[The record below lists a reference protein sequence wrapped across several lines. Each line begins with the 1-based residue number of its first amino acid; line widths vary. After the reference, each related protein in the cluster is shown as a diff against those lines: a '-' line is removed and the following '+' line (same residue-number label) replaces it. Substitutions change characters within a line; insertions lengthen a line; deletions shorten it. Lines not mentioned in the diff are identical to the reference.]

1 MESKKKLTKDMTK
14 GQPAKLLLL
23 FALPLMLGSL
33 FQQLYTMVDTIIVG
47 QGVGINAL
55 ASLGAADWLNW
66 MFVGF
71 VTGLTQGFSIIFA
84 QYYGAGDVKA
94 LRASIGNSLV
104 LTVISAVIF
113 TAAGE
118 FSIVPILRLLDTPAD
133 IFDGA
138 KQYLMVMI
146 GGVTVSLMY
155 NFEAALLRALGDSR
169 TPLMAMVTAAVV
181 NVILDLL
188 FVIVFKWGII
198 GAASAT
204 IIAQG
209 ISFIYC
215 FAAIKKI
222 DMIKL
227 EKNDIGIHADMSKK
241 LLVVGVPIVFQNT
254 VISVGGMILQS
265 VINSYGFLFVAGFTA
280 ANKLYGLLE
289 TAATSFGFAIT
300 TYTAQNLGA
309 GNFERIKKGMRS
321 AVIMALITSVIIS
334 VIMLIFGRPIL
345 RLFISSET
353 GQVEEVLGIA
363 YHYLSI
369 MSYFLAVLYALHTY
383 RSALQGL
390 GNTVIPMMSGIAE
403 FVMRTAAALLLPKIA
418 GKEGVFY
425 AEILAWT
432 GAAVLLVVSYYIVRE
447 KYQKSLMNQ
456 SLHNIEDIM

>member
-1 MESKKKLTKDMTK
+1 MENKKELTKDMTK
-14 GQPAKLLLL
+14 GQPVKLLLF

-84 QYYGAGDVKA
+84 QFYGAGDIKRLKA
-94 LRASIGNSLV
+94 AIGNSV
-104 LTVISAVIF
+104 MLTAISAVIF
-113 TAAGE
+113 TVAGE
-118 FSIVPILRLLDTPAD
+118 LAITPILRLLDTPKD
-133 IFDGA
+133 IFAGA
-138 KQYLMVMI
+138 EQYLRVML
-146 GGVTVSLMY
+146 GGVAVSLMY
-155 NFEAALLRALGDSR
+155 NLEAALLRALGDSK
-169 TPLMAMVTAAVV
+169 TPLMAMVTAAIV
-181 NVILDLL
+181 NVLLDLL
-188 FVIVFKWGII
+188 FVLAFKWGII
-198 GAASAT
+198 GAAAAT

-209 ISFIYC
+209 VSFIYC
-215 FAAIKKI
+215 FNAIRKI
-222 DMIKL
+222 DIVKI
-227 EKNDIGIHADMSKK
+227 EKKDISLHAHMSKK
-241 LLVVGVPIVFQNT
+241 LLIVGVPIVFQNT

-309 GNFERIKKGMRS
+309 GDFKRIKKGMRC
-321 AVIMALITSVIIS
+321 AVIMALLTSVVVS
-334 VIMLIFGRPIL
+334 VIMLIFGKPIL

-353 GQVEEVLGIA
+353 GQVDEVLAIA

-369 MSYFLAVLYALHTY
+369 MSYFLAVLYALHSY

-390 GNTVIPMMSGIAE
+390 GNTVIPMISGIAE
-403 FVMRTAAALLLPKIA
+403 FVMRTAAALILPRLI
-418 GKEGVFY
+418 GQEGVFY

-432 GAAVLLVVSYYIVRE
+432 AAAILLVTAYYI
-447 KYQKSLMNQ
+447 NINI
-456 SLHNIEDIM
+456 LHKKFSNSY

>member
-1 MESKKKLTKDMTK
+1 MENKKELTKDMTK
-14 GQPAKLLLL
+14 GQPVKLLLF

-84 QYYGAGDVKA
+84 QFYGAGDIKRLKA
-94 LRASIGNSLV
+94 AIGNSV
-104 LTVISAVIF
+104 MLTAISAVIF
-113 TAAGE
+113 TVAGE
-118 FSIVPILRLLDTPAD
+118 LAITPILRLLDTPKD
-133 IFDGA
+133 IFAGA
-138 KQYLMVMI
+138 EQYLRVML
-146 GGVTVSLMY
+146 GGVAVSLMY
-155 NFEAALLRALGDSR
+155 NLEAALLRALGDSK
-169 TPLMAMVTAAVV
+169 TPLMAMVTAAIV
-181 NVILDLL
+181 NVLLDLL
-188 FVIVFKWGII
+188 FVLAFKLGII
-198 GAASAT
+198 GAAAAT

-209 ISFIYC
+209 VSFIYC
-215 FAAIKKI
+215 FNAIRKI
-222 DMIKL
+222 DIVKI
-227 EKNDIGIHADMSKK
+227 EKKDISLHAQMSKK
-241 LLVVGVPIVFQNT
+241 LLIVGVPIVFQNT

-309 GNFERIKKGMRS
+309 GDFKRIKKGMRC
-321 AVIMALITSVIIS
+321 AVIMALLTSVVVS
-334 VIMLIFGRPIL
+334 VIMLIFGKPIL

-353 GQVEEVLGIA
+353 GQVDEVLAIA

-369 MSYFLAVLYALHTY
+369 MSYFLAVLYALHSY

-390 GNTVIPMMSGIAE
+390 GNTVIPMISGIAE
-403 FVMRTAAALLLPKIA
+403 FVMRTAAALILPRLI
-418 GKEGVFY
+418 GQEGVFY

-432 GAAVLLVVSYYIVRE
+432 AAAILLVTAYYI
-447 KYQKSLMNQ
+447 NINI
-456 SLHNIEDIM
+456 LHKKFSNSY